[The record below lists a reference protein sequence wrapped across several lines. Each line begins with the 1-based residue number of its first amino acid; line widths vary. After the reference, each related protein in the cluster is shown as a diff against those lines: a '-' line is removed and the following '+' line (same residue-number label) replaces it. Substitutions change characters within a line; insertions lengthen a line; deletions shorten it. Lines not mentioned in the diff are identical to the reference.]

1 MDSIEAKNRVV
12 IGKIYA
18 DVRSEL
24 YAIFRQACIAEEE
37 CEDLVQEVFVKILG
51 LDIIIEEQLKGLA
64 VTIAYQKRTDYLRH
78 RAYINKVKMDSR
90 GWEMEQSYTNT
101 EAEVNDILNM
111 EMRVI
116 NCMSELDSQTYCL
129 SRFEDKTA
137 DEIALQLNLSKRAVE
152 SRLYRTRM
160 TMRKTLKH
168 AINY

>member
-1 MDSIEAKNRVV
+1 MIESNNRIAV
-12 IGKIYA
+12 GKIYA
-18 DVRSEL
+18 DVRREL
-24 YAIFRQACIAEEE
+24 YAIFRQVCIAEEE
-37 CEDLVQEVFVKILG
+37 CEDLVQEVFVKILD
-51 LDIIIEEQLKGLA
+51 LDVIVEDQLKGLA

-78 RAYINKVKMDSR
+78 RAFINKVKLDIR
-90 GWEMEQSYTNT
+90 GWEMEQSYASS

-137 DEIALQLNLSKRAVE
+137 DEIALQLHLSKRAVE

-160 TMRKTLKH
+160 MMRKNLKQ

>member
-111 EMRVI
+111 EI
-116 NCMSELDSQTYCL
+116 DSQTYCL